1 MDAAAAKPA
10 DPAIMFEPI
19 GDEAA
24 CLHWLW
30 TTLYAPDGSHAV
42 CRHCRTVRRFH
53 RVSRRRAYACDHCG
67 AQIYPTAG
75 TFMEGS
81 GLNVAT
87 WFSAVSRGAG
97 GHGHAAPRALAREL
111 HVSYKTALRMKR
123 RIAGARHTG
132 GTDARLLEKLHR
144 QDMGHEAGDVGGVPR
159 DGVPRERASQAR
171 DHIRAAACRAFA
183 ARGPAAT
190 RIADIA
196 REAGVSSAIIHYY
209 YRSKDEV
216 LLAALQWANEHTS
229 RWLQELRD
237 TATDPLELLRRTLEL
252 AVPSEGVLHDE
263 YLLWL
268 EVWAR
273 LRLHPGLLPEC
284 AAMSA
289 RWTGFIEDVV
299 AEGAQAGV
307 FHPLAPPAEL
317 AQRLVAVSD
326 GFSFRAAI
334 GYAGMP
340 VQRASELLLSFAA
353 EQVGVPLAELA
364 GR

>member
-1 MDAAAAKPA
+1 M
-10 DPAIMFEPI
+10 
-19 GDEAA
+19 
-24 CLHWLW
+24 
-30 TTLYAPDGSHAV
+30 
-42 CRHCRTVRRFH
+42 RRFH

-97 GHGHAAPRALAREL
+97 GHGRTRHRE
-111 HVSYKTALRMKR
+111 HWPASYDVSYKTALRMKR

-237 TATDPLELLRRTLEL
+237 DRDR
-252 AVPSEGVLHDE
+252 PS
-263 YLLWL
+263 
-268 EVWAR
+268 
-273 LRLHPGLLPEC
+273 
-284 AAMSA
+284 
-289 RWTGFIEDVV
+289 
-299 AEGAQAGV
+299 
-307 FHPLAPPAEL
+307 
-317 AQRLVAVSD
+317 
-326 GFSFRAAI
+326 RAAAPHAR
-334 GYAGMP
+334 AGGAL
-340 VQRASELLLSFAA
+340 RGCAT
-353 EQVGVPLAELA
+353 
-364 GR
+364 R